1 MTVTRFD
8 TGGSGTRERCAVALG
23 WFDGLHAGHTALI
36 AKTVETARE
45 NGLAAAVW
53 TFEGS
58 KKAGSD
64 SSPGFILP
72 DGEKAE
78 RLKAAGIDL
87 LFSAGFA
94 EMKDLT
100 AEDFVKKILIDKCGA
115 ETALCGFNYRFGA
128 GGAGNADVLSE
139 LMAKEGKRTVV
150 LPPVKIGGRTVSSTL
165 IRALLSDGRPD
176 EAALLLGRPFSLRA
190 EITHGRRVGHKLGF
204 PTLNQPFPDG
214 GFIPRHGVYVTEV
227 TIDGKVCRA
236 VSNVGVHPTFGEC
249 DRAVC
254 ESNLL
259 SGDPGECYGEIAETR
274 FLRFLRPEI
283 RFDGAEELKR
293 RIALDISAAN
303 DYFQDGK
310 IR

>member
-1 MTVTRFD
+1 M
-8 TGGSGTRERCAVALG
+8 ALG
-23 WFDGLHAGHTALI
+23 WFDGLHVGHAALI
-36 AKTVETARE
+36 AKTVETARK
-45 NGLAAAVW
+45 NGLSAAVW

-64 SSPGFILP
+64 SSPGFILS

-87 LFSAGFA
+87 LFSAGFS

-100 AEDFVKKILIDKCGA
+100 AEDFVKKILIGRCGC
-115 ETALCGFNYRFGA
+115 EIALCGFNYRFGA
-128 GGAGNADVLSE
+128 GGAGTAGILSE
-139 LMAKEGKRTVV
+139 LMAKEGKSTIV
-150 LPPVKIGGRTVSSTL
+150 LPPVNIGGRAVSSTS
-165 IRALLSDGRPD
+165 IRAMLSEGKPD
-176 EAALLLGRPFSLRA
+176 EAAILLGRPFSLIA

-214 GFIPRHGVYVTEV
+214 MLIPRHGVYITEV
-227 TIDGKVCRA
+227 TIDGKTYRA

-249 DRAVC
+249 GRVVC

-259 SGDPGECYGEIAETR
+259 SGNPGECYGKTAETR
-274 FLRFLRPEI
+274 FIRYIRPEI

-293 RIALDISAAN
+293 RITLDITAAN
-303 DYFQDGK
+303 EYFFKTDNSVK
-310 IR
+310 